1 MPRRVQSLAALLS
14 AAAAMAVA
22 VPPALAQQAPT
33 LGQPTPQ
40 ETAPPTSTTA
50 SAGDRGLKTWQEAL
64 IFGAGGVL
72 LGGIAVA
79 IIGDAR
85 ERAPR
90 HGHEPATEL
99 GGAKR
104 HRARGPWRRGRRG
117 PGARRPAA
125 ARARS
130 AAACCGTRRT

>member
-1 MPRRVQSLAALLS
+1 MPRRVQSLAAVLS

-40 ETAPPTSTTA
+40 ETAPPASTTA

-64 IFGAGGVL
+64 IFGAGVVL

-90 HGHEPATEL
+90 HGHEPATEP

-104 HRARGPWRRGRRG
+104 HRQRDK
-117 PGARRPAA
+117 
-125 ARARS
+125 ARAR
-130 AAACCGTRRT
+130 AKARTARRQRKRNRKR